1 MTVSEKLNVM
11 VVKNMDEYMVGK
23 QVEPA
28 HEGLLT
34 SYGDFEFH
42 PECYENSS
50 KNFKEWNDNPDVPP

>member
-1 MTVSEKLNVM
+1 M